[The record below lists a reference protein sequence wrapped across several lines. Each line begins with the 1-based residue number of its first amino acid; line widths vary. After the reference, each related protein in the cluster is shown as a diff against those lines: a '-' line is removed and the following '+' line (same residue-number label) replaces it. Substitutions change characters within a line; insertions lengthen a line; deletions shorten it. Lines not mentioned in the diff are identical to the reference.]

1 MLLLFSGFFSCLFLI
16 SVFAHSE
23 YVRKKLIV
31 LEFFFVRTAKL
42 FQNTYDNKEKI
53 IHKPL
58 SVYLNIPVTSQTAH
72 TFLPFLLCGD

>member
-31 LEFFFVRTAKL
+31 LEFFLLEQQNFSKIYMIIKRKL
-42 FQNTYDNKEKI
+42 YTS
-53 IHKPL
+53 L
-58 SVYLNIPVTSQTAH
+58 YLFI
-72 TFLPFLLCGD
+72 